1 MKTLLNVGCGWS
13 NISELKGF
21 NNDNWKEIRLDID
34 NTVKPDVVGTLTDM
48 SLIETASVDAVYSS
62 YNLDHIYPHEV
73 PIALKEFYRVLN
85 EDGIALV
92 QCPDIQTVCEL
103 IAQDKLLEL
112 LYESPI
118 GPIYPIDVIYG
129 NRWQIQNGN
138 EYMAKKVGF
147 TYSALDASFA
157 EAGFKA
163 RYGGRMP
170 ASGGELNIVAF
181 KQKIPVEQMMQIA
194 DPLLPMDN
202 QGDK

>member
-1 MKTLLNVGCGWS
+1 MKTLLNVGCGLS
-13 NISELKGF
+13 NISQIKGF
-21 NNDNWKEIRLDID
+21 DKDDWKEIRLDID
-34 NTVKPDVVGTLTDM
+34 SAVKPDVVGSSTDM
-48 SLIETASVDAVYSS
+48 SLIETASVDAVYSA

-85 EDGIALV
+85 EDGIAV
-92 QCPDIQTVCEL
+92 VRCPDIQTVCEL

-163 RYGGRMP
+163 RYGGRIP
-170 ASGGELNIVAF
+170 LNGGELILVAF
-181 KQKIPVEQMMQIA
+181 KQKKSEEEMKKIA
-194 DPLLPMDN
+194 NPFLPS
-202 QGDK
+202 

>member
-1 MKTLLNVGCGWS
+1 MKTFLHVGCGPQRES
-13 NISELKGF
+13 QIKGF
-21 NNDNWKEIRLDID
+21 NNDNWKEIRFDID
-34 NTVKPDVVGTLTDM
+34 KNVNPDIEGTLTDM
-48 SLIETASVDAVYSS
+48 SLVETGSVDAIYSS
-62 YNLDHIYPHEV
+62 YNLDHIYAHEV

-85 EDGIALV
+85 EDGIAV
-92 QCPDIQTVCEL
+92 VKCPDIQTVCEL

-129 NRWQIQNGN
+129 HRWYTKNGH
-138 EYMAKKVGF
+138 EYQTKKVGF

-170 ASGGELNIVAF
+170 FNGGELNIVAF
-181 KQKIPVEQMMQIA
+181 KQKIPEEEIKKIA
-194 DPLLPMDN
+194 DPLL
-202 QGDK
+202 GEL

>member
-1 MKTLLNVGCGWS
+1 MKTFLHVGCGDYTKS
-13 NISELKGF
+13 QTKGF

-34 NTVKPDVVGTLTDM
+34 SAVKPDVVGSSTDM

-85 EDGIALV
+85 VDGIAIV
-92 QCPDIQTVCEL
+92 RCPDIQTVCEK
-103 IAQDKLLEL
+103 IAQDKLLEV
-112 LYESPI
+112 LYESDA

-129 NRWQIQNGN
+129 HRWYIKNGN

-157 EAGFKA
+157 EAGFKT

-170 ASGGELNIVAF
+170 FSGGELNIVAF
-181 KQKIPVEQMMQIA
+181 KQKIPEKEVKKIA
-194 DPLLPMDN
+194 EPLL
-202 QGDK
+202 GWL

>member
-1 MKTLLNVGCGWS
+1 MKTLLNVGCGFS
-13 NISELKGF
+13 NKSQIKGF

-34 NTVKPDVVGTLTDM
+34 SAVKPDVVGSSTDM
-48 SLIETASVDAVYSS
+48 SLIETGSVDAVYSS

-85 EDGIALV
+85 EDGIAV
-92 QCPDIQTVCEL
+92 VKCPDIQTVCEL

-163 RYGGRMP
+163 RYGGRIP
-170 ASGGELNIVAF
+170 FNGGELILVAF
-181 KQKIPVEQMMQIA
+181 KQNKSEEEMKKIANPF
-194 DPLLPMDN
+194 LPS
-202 QGDK
+202 

>member
-1 MKTLLNVGCGWS
+1 MKTFLNVGCGPQNKS
-13 NISELKGF
+13 KIKGF
-21 NNDNWKEIRLDID
+21 DNDDWKEIRLDID
-34 NTVKPDVVGTLTDM
+34 SNVKPDIVGSSTDM
-48 SLIETASVDAVYSS
+48 SLIETGSVDAVYSS

-163 RYGGRMP
+163 RYGGRIP
-170 ASGGELNIVAF
+170 THGGELALVAF
-181 KQKIPVEQMMQIA
+181 KQKN
-194 DPLLPMDN
+194 L
-202 QGDK
+202 KKK

>member
-13 NISELKGF
+13 NISNLKGF

-34 NTVKPDVVGTLTDM
+34 SAVKPDVVGSSTDM
-48 SLIETASVDAVYSS
+48 SMIETASVDAIYSS
-62 YNLDHIYPHEV
+62 YNLDHIYAHEV

-85 EDGIALV
+85 EDGIAV
-92 QCPDIQTVCEL
+92 VRCPDIQTVCEL

-138 EYMAKKVGF
+138 EYMTKKVGF
-147 TYSALDASFA
+147 TYSALNASFA

-170 ASGGELNIVAF
+170 ANGGELAIVAF
-181 KQKIPVEQMMQIA
+181 KQKIPEEQIKQIA

-202 QGDK
+202 QMA

>member
-21 NNDNWKEIRLDID
+21 NNDNWKEIRLDI
-34 NTVKPDVVGTLTDM
+34 NKTVKPDVVGTLTDM
-48 SLIETASVDAVYSS
+48 SLIETASVDAIYSS
-62 YNLDHIYPHEV
+62 YNLDHIYAHEV

-85 EDGIALV
+85 EDGIAV
-92 QCPDIQTVCEL
+92 VKCPDIQTVCEL

-147 TYSALDASFA
+147 TYSALDSSFA

-170 ASGGELNIVAF
+170 ANGGELAIVAF
-181 KQKIPVEQMMQIA
+181 KQKIPEEQIKQIA
-194 DPLLPMDN
+194 DPLLF
-202 QGDK
+202 

>member
-13 NISELKGF
+13 NISQIKGF
-21 NNDNWKEIRLDID
+21 DKDDWKEIRLDID
-34 NTVKPDVVGTLTDM
+34 IAVKPDVVGSLTDM
-48 SLIETASVDAVYSS
+48 SLIETGSIDAVYSS

-85 EDGIALV
+85 EDGIAV
-92 QCPDIQTVCEL
+92 VRCPDIQTVCEL
-103 IAQDKLLEL
+103 IAQDKLLKL

-163 RYGGRMP
+163 RYGGRIP
-170 ASGGELNIVAF
+170 LNGGELILVAF
-181 KQKIPVEQMMQIA
+181 KQKKSEEEMKKIA
-194 DPLLPMDN
+194 NPFLPS
-202 QGDK
+202 

>member
-1 MKTLLNVGCGWS
+1 MKTLLNVGCGLS
-13 NISELKGF
+13 NISQIKGF
-21 NNDNWKEIRLDID
+21 DNDDWKEIRLDID
-34 NTVKPDVVGTLTDM
+34 SAVKPDVVGSSTDM
-48 SLIETASVDAVYSS
+48 SLIETGSVDAVYSS

-103 IAQDKLLEL
+103 IAQDKFLEVH
-112 LYESPI
+112 YESPV

-129 NRWQIQNGN
+129 HRWYLKNGN

-170 ASGGELNIVAF
+170 ANGGELNIVAF
-181 KQKIPVEQMMQIA
+181 KQKIPEEQIKQIA
-194 DPLLPMDN
+194 DPLL
-202 QGDK
+202 GWL